1 LTFLEDPIDFDI
13 LYEIILASPKFELK
27 RTITMF
33 NAVLL
38 EHNDKNKEV
47 DKLQDYLSYKQYL
60 TINTREMTEIW
71 EILIKRVE
79 SVQNE
84 KFFGGEFPEVREHFL
99 TYT

>member
-1 LTFLEDPIDFDI
+1 
-13 LYEIILASPKFELK
+13 
-27 RTITMF
+27 MF

-79 SVQNE
+79 SVENDQFFDG
-84 KFFGGEFPEVREHFL
+84 KFKEVEIYFL
-99 TYT
+99 I